1 MHLMGDWLE
10 EARFGTDTPATIF
23 VEHGQ
28 LVIRPLAAE

>member
-1 MHLMGDWLE
+1 ME
-10 EARFGTDTPATIF
+10 EAGFGNDTPVTIV